1 MPPKLTTKNRKFDSG
16 SQKHKKKRRLD
27 ELTKYQL
34 GDLDKFIIRGPQIPV
49 ENHNVHDNIDVEILE
64 NVVTGE
70 NIEDNVDVDAT
81 ENANLSVENVDVDAT
96 ENDNLSVENVDDD
109 NVDDNEVDS
118 VNGIGENIY
127 DPTIWDS
134 LDSKMID
141 LLAIKGPKRDL
152 SIVKS
157 PKDKISR
164 RFTANLFTR
173 VLSNGEKCDRDW
185 LVYSKELDRVF
196 CFCCK
201 IFRRGMGR
209 GQLANDGFGDWG
221 HVGERLK
228 EHETGTKHV
237 KNMTTWYE
245 LRQRMQTSQ
254 TIDKTTQRLIE
265 KEKDHWKNV
274 LKRIVSIVKF
284 LAKHSLAFRGS
295 NERLYQNSNGN
306 FLGLIEMLA
315 EFDPIVQEHVRRI
328 TNDNLHLHFL
338 GHKIQ
343 NEIILLLA
351 SKIKNEIIRK
361 IKQAKYFSVILDCT
375 PDVSHQEQMSL
386 IIRYV
391 DVSSNSISI
400 EESFLGFL
408 NVNDTTGQ
416 GLFDVLQDELK
427 NLGLDIKGQGSDNMS
442 NIKGRHLGVQKKF
455 LDINPRAFYTPC
467 GCHSLNLALCDM
479 ANSCRKA
486 KDFFWNCSANLYY
499 FCQFY

>member
-1 MPPKLTTKNRKFDSG
+1 
-16 SQKHKKKRRLD
+16 
-27 ELTKYQL
+27 
-34 GDLDKFIIRGPQIPV
+34 
-49 ENHNVHDNIDVEILE
+49 
-64 NVVTGE
+64 
-70 NIEDNVDVDAT
+70 
-81 ENANLSVENVDVDAT
+81 
-96 ENDNLSVENVDDD
+96 
-109 NVDDNEVDS
+109 
-118 VNGIGENIY
+118 
-127 DPTIWDS
+127 
-134 LDSKMID
+134 
-141 LLAIKGPKRDL
+141 
-152 SIVKS
+152 
-157 PKDKISR
+157 
-164 RFTANLFTR
+164 
-173 VLSNGEKCDRDW
+173 
-185 LVYSKELDRVF
+185 
-196 CFCCK
+196 
-201 IFRRGMGR
+201 
-209 GQLANDGFGDWG
+209 
-221 HVGERLK
+221 
-228 EHETGTKHV
+228 
-237 KNMTTWYE
+237 
-245 LRQRMQTSQ
+245 
-254 TIDKTTQRLIE
+254 
-265 KEKDHWKNV
+265 
-274 LKRIVSIVKF
+274 
-284 LAKHSLAFRGS
+284 
-295 NERLYQNSNGN
+295 
-306 FLGLIEMLA
+306 MLA

-328 TNDNLHLHFL
+328 TNDNLHLNFL